1 MQIVTITEQ
10 EAGQRLD
17 HFLEKYLSRAGRGF
31 VYKMMRK
38 KNITLNGK
46 KCGGGERLEPGDAIR
61 LFLSDETIR
70 AFSEVTVQEVKR
82 MPLQIVYEDPHILL
96 INKPAGML
104 SQKAR
109 PGDESLVEYLIRYL
123 LDSGA
128 VTRESL
134 KRVKPSV
141 CNRLDRNTSG
151 LVIAGKTLQGL
162 QIMSDAIKSRALGK
176 YYLCIVKG
184 ALERPVRLCGWLL
197 KDERTNQVRVFAET
211 AARPQEA
218 VPVRTAYRPLKS
230 DGRYT
235 LLEVELI
242 TGRSH
247 QIRAHLA
254 SIGHP
259 IAGDPKYGDP
269 ALNREVRNMYHADAQ
284 LLHAWRL
291 VMPDGLPGPLSGLSG
306 REFTADMPEGMRR
319 MAEGMRRGQTAWH
332 KSGKKTQKTR

>member
-1 MQIVTITEQ
+1 MQTVTITEQ

-17 HFLEKYLSRAGRGF
+17 HFLGKYLSQAGRGF

-46 KCGGGERLEPGDAIR
+46 KCGGDERLQPGDEIR

-70 AFSEVTVQEVKR
+70 SFSEVTVQEVKR
-82 MPLQIVYEDPHILL
+82 TPLKIVYEDAHILL

-109 PGDESLVEYLIRYL
+109 PGDESLVEYIIRYL
-123 LDSGA
+123 LDSGSL
-128 VTRESL
+128 TSESL

-151 LVIAGKTLQGL
+151 LVIAGKSLQGL
-162 QIMSDAIKSRALGK
+162 QIMSDSIKSRAIGK
-176 YYLCIVKG
+176 FYLCIVKG
-184 ALERPVRLCGWLL
+184 VLKRPVRLCGWLL
-197 KDERTNQVRVFAET
+197 KDERNNQVHVFAKGT
-211 AARPQEA
+211 SHPQEA
-218 VPVRTAYRPLKS
+218 APICTAYRPLKS

-235 LLEVELI
+235 LLEVELV

-254 SIGHP
+254 FIGHP

-269 ALNREVRNMYHADAQ
+269 AVNREVKKMYRTDSQ

-291 VMPDGLPGPLSGLSG
+291 VMPDGLPAPLSYLSG

-319 MAEGMRRGQTAWH
+319 MAEGMQ
-332 KSGKKTQKTR
+332 GKGERFCASDHA